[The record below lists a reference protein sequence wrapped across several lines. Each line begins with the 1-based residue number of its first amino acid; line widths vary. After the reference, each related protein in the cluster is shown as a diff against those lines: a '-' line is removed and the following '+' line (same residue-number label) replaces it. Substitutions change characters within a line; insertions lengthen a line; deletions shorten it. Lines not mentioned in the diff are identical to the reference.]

1 MLATKRL
8 AGVAPE
14 INLRECVTHMPMP
27 SLNKVTHSG
36 FQAYRRRHQK
46 FKTGISVAPP
56 KKLHKKRDNFVFLK
70 LFPKNNFADRSAEA
84 HGQAWGTSRS
94 LSILAQLAVC
104 LPFCFTIY
112 FWNFFPVA
120 DDLFVLR
127 CCHMSLCHHIASGV
141 WEICHVV
148 QIVHINKIFNKQIH
162 YFHMIIC
169 TVDLLIFLFSLPFV
183 HCFFFPNIICIKIL
197 TRQQ

>member
-1 MLATKRL
+1 MDENGSAAMLATKRL

-70 LFPKNNFADRSAEA
+70 LFLNNNFADRSAEA

-127 CCHMSLCHHIASGV
+127 CCHTSLCHHTASGSGKFAMLYKLF
-141 WEICHVV
+141 IL
-148 QIVHINKIFNKQIH
+148 IKYSTNKS
-162 YFHMIIC
+162 M
-169 TVDLLIFLFSLPFV
+169 TFLWFFV
-183 HCFFFPNIICIKIL
+183 LSIY
-197 TRQQ
+197 